1 MKLNFI
7 ILGSGSSLGVPS
19 IDGNFGDCDPKN
31 SKNNRT
37 RCSALLS
44 GRNFNLLIDSSPDV
58 RQQFLNNNVKSLD
71 CVFYTHQH
79 ADQTHGINDLRY
91 FYLKNRKQIPVFAN
105 KETSKY
111 LINSFKYCF
120 KKTSKFYPPIMKL
133 NNLKKKHNFLNN
145 KIQISSFEVAH
156 GSINSIC
163 YVINKKLAY
172 ASDVN
177 LINKKYYSKIRN
189 LKFLVIDCLRLNPH
203 PSHYNLDQILNLI
216 KEIKPQNTILTNLHS
231 SLDYEKLKKR
241 LPKFVFPAYD
251 GMKLIIN

>member
-120 KKTSKFYPPIMKL
+120 KKTSNFYPPIMKL